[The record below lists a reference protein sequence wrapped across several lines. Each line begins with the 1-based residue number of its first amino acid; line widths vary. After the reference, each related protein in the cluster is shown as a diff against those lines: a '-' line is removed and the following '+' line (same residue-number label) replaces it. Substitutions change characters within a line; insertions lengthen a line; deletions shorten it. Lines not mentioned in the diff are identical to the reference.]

1 MPRALVA
8 TGPVVNLR
16 TAYLAAGGVVLVLA
30 GIWRL
35 VSEDGRGLIYT
46 VCGLAALAFLPRRGL
61 PMLAAL
67 VVIADGLLGL
77 RWWESSAGLGGLAMA
92 SLVVPS
98 SVGPAAS
105 AAAEATPWVER
116 PTAPLTVVTV
126 GRLELVD
133 QLGDHAGWLL
143 QRPVASFVWLYLLIL
158 RVAWPPGEA
167 TREGLGAQVY
177 PKLDPD
183 PRQETVRKRVIQY
196 RSELPGELAAT
207 IHIKGHL
214 YSLDLSRADV
224 DVIRLLA
231 LRDRVARRTELLDGR
246 LMDDVQA
253 TLAEV
258 GWGLFLPVWED
269 VEQRQ
274 TQGGGKA
281 SEAIRQA
288 RLVADTARADLAVA
302 LGDSLLARQQ
312 TARALNVLDNA
323 YGLCGDREDVATRL
337 ISALLATGSVQ
348 RATELRARF
357 KLGEVN

>member
-1 MPRALVA
+1 VP
-8 TGPVVNLR
+8 
-16 TAYLAAGGVVLVLA
+16 VLA
-30 GIWRL
+30 
-35 VSEDGRGLIYT
+35 
-46 VCGLAALAFLPRRGL
+46 
-61 PMLAAL
+61 AAL
-67 VVIADGLLGL
+67 VFTDGLFGL
-77 RWWESSAGLGGLAMA
+77 RWWEAAAGLGGLALA

-98 SVGPAAS
+98 AVGPAATAV
-105 AAAEATPWVER
+105 AAAVPAMRR

-143 QRPVASFVWLYLLIL
+143 QRPVASFVWLYLLVL

-167 TREGLGAQVY
+167 TREVLAERAY
-177 PKLDPD
+177 PKLSPK
-183 PRQETVRKRVIQY
+183 PREEAMRKRVIEY
-196 RSELPGELAAT
+196 RSQMPGELAAT
-207 IHIKGHL
+207 IHITGHL

-231 LRDRVARRTELLDGR
+231 LRERVAGRAELLDED
-246 LMDDVQA
+246 LLDEVQA

-274 TQGGGKA
+274 THGLGQA
-281 SEAIRQA
+281 SEVIRQA
-288 RLVADTARADLAVA
+288 RLVTDGARADLAVA
-302 LGDSLLARQQ
+302 LADSLLARQQ
-312 TARALNVLDNA
+312 TARALDVLDKA
-323 YGLCGDREDVATRL
+323 YELCGDREDVATRL

-357 KLGEVN
+357 QLGEVN